1 MLTPGYATNYSPML
15 KPPEIGRQRS
25 KSQASEMRVG
35 AECRKPDSRRPPP
48 NVETVDSSTQTDG
61 DDMDIDANVDA
72 TDIEENDEGVE
83 GAGAGGPPAG
93 FLSKVD
99 SITAELEM
107 AVRSQMEKLAGHE
120 GGARAGGRGP
130 APPSVGR
137 GSSNS
142 HFHGRRLRLPK
153 PAGEEGS
160 DGEGPDDEV
169 RSLSLSEDG
178 PVCIMK
184 RSISEPCHQL
194 YDSGR
199 IASRVRVHAPDP
211 IAMLTDGQRKGTDRP
226 HGGGP
231 PLPIRSRS
239 YSNVEERCFLSDL
252 GLERQASG
260 ERPLINHALGALG
273 DDIDGEPIGS
283 DTSAPSNPTNESAAP
298 TQRGPRSGES
308 GEEEKLQSSISS
320 LIPVLEKVTAQTT
333 LEVVQEGP
341 GLPGSGSMRAMP
353 SLGKRA
359 SRVHVPARKDVRALD
374 LSDLRDKGGLERGQ
388 AAGPR
393 QAGRDLDTR
402 SDVSFGSAQSAFE
415 CYSSSSSQLNS
426 PQHQDVRA
434 ELKATVSM
442 PLLSSHKR

>member
-1 MLTPGYATNYSPML
+1 
-15 KPPEIGRQRS
+15 
-25 KSQASEMRVG
+25 
-35 AECRKPDSRRPPP
+35 
-48 NVETVDSSTQTDG
+48 
-61 DDMDIDANVDA
+61 
-72 TDIEENDEGVE
+72 
-83 GAGAGGPPAG
+83 
-93 FLSKVD
+93 
-99 SITAELEM
+99 
-107 AVRSQMEKLAGHE
+107 
-120 GGARAGGRGP
+120 
-130 APPSVGR
+130 
-137 GSSNS
+137 
-142 HFHGRRLRLPK
+142 
-153 PAGEEGS
+153 
-160 DGEGPDDEV
+160 
-169 RSLSLSEDG
+169 
-178 PVCIMK
+178 
-184 RSISEPCHQL
+184 
-194 YDSGR
+194 
-199 IASRVRVHAPDP
+199 
-211 IAMLTDGQRKGTDRP
+211 
-226 HGGGP
+226 
-231 PLPIRSRS
+231 
-239 YSNVEERCFLSDL
+239 VEERCFLSDL